1 MKLIHALAYVL
12 AAALPLFAES
22 YLEEDLYKSK
32 PLREAQY
39 KQMVAYAESLPG
51 KSAPAGDSLAA
62 AIGYPSPR
70 IKAQG
75 APRIEQIGED
85 ALGTY
90 SRMWI
95 RVSPEMEVYGL
106 YLVPKGV
113 KLPRPLVIAK
123 HGGAGFPELAL
134 FHGGANYHDLIRG
147 ALKEGYV
154 VWAPLS
160 VMHPRRDMQNGHT
173 SAIPPEV
180 RKELDAVLRTKGTSL
195 AAVEVSKISASL
207 DVLLKRKEVDARRV
221 GMTGLSYGGYYT
233 MYAAALDKRITAA
246 AGSCG
251 MRVFPGVRGAGSEMP
266 EGRLIDLDAAEVARV
281 IYPRPLHI
289 QFGIGDEGLKITDV
303 RPMAEKVKAVYSA
316 SPDKLDY
323 VEFDGKHEFRGEPVW
338 AFFRKWLS
346 N

>member
-1 MKLIHALAYVL
+1 MKLACILL
-12 AAALPLFAES
+12 AALPLLGGD
-22 YLEEDLYKSK
+22 YLEEDLLKSK
-32 PLREAQY
+32 PYREAQY
-39 KQMVAYAESLPG
+39 AQLKAYAEALPM
-51 KSAPAGDSLAA
+51 KPAPSGGTLRA

-75 APRIEQIGED
+75 QPRVEAIGED
-85 ALGTY
+85 SLGTY

-106 YLVPKGV
+106 YLVPKAV

-160 VMHPRRDMQNGHT
+160 VMHPRRDVQNGGT
-173 SAIPPEV
+173 SAIPVEV
-180 RKELDAVLRTKGTSL
+180 RKELDDVLRTKGTSL

-207 DVLLKRKEVDARRV
+207 DVLLKRKEVDPRHV

-233 MYAAALDKRITAA
+233 MYAAALEKRITAA
-246 AGSCG
+246 AASCG
-251 MRVFPGVRGAGSEMP
+251 MRVFPGVNGSSTEKP
-266 EGRLIDLDAAEVARV
+266 EGRLIDLDAAEVARL

-316 SPDKLDY
+316 APAKLDY

-338 AFFRKWLS
+338 TFLRKWLQ
-346 N
+346 